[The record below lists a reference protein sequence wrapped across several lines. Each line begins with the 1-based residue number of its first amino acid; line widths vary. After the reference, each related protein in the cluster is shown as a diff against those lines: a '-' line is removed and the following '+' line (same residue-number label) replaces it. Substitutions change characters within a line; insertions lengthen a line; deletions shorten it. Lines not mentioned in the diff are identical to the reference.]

1 MHEFLERLRE
11 PWFFLGFGYLFTI
24 SIETPILCLAL
35 SPQHTMSRRLL
46 AGVWLTACTYPI
58 IILVLPTFFASNE
71 RELVFATTN
80 AYLVYLLIAETIAH
94 FGECLLFWLAFRPL
108 TYFWRDMIAVFG
120 ANLASF
126 GIGLLMNAAII
137 HYLGQSS

>member
-11 PWFFLGFGYLFTI
+11 PWFFLGFGYLITI

-35 SPQHTMSRRLL
+35 SPQHPQSRRLL

-58 IILVLPTFFASNE
+58 IILVLPRFFASNDGD
-71 RELVFATTN
+71 LIFTTTED
-80 AYLVYLLIAETIAH
+80 YLVYLLIAESIAH

-108 TYFWRDMIAVFG
+108 TYFWRDMAAVFG
-120 ANLASF
+120 ANAASF
-126 GIGLLMNAAII
+126 GLGLLMNYVILQ
-137 HYLGQSS
+137 YLQQSS